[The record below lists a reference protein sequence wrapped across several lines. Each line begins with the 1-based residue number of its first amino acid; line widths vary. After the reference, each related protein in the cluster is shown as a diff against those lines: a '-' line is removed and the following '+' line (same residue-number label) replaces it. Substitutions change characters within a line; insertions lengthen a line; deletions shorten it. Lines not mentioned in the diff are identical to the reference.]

1 MWRVEMKALSVDQ
14 NGKLEVC
21 DVPKPVYGD
30 CQALVKT
37 LSCGVCNGTDMKLI
51 HGSFKNMTHYPM
63 LLGHEAVGQVVEK
76 GKYVTSFEIG
86 DIVLLPFLY
95 GDVGKY
101 SSGWGAYAEYGIVGD
116 AKAYISHGMGPGTKE
131 FDDSFYAQTVIK
143 PEYGLTAVE
152 ASMIVTFREVLSA
165 IRRFGFQANQDVVIF
180 GAGPVGLCFTR
191 FCKLLGMRTVITIDI
206 SDDKTEQAC
215 NMGADIVINSSKEDV
230 EAMVLKYL
238 PEGADYVVDAVGINQ
253 LLNQGMRLIKYNGK
267 VCGYGISPKLGMDL
281 DWSDAPYN
289 WQLHF
294 VQFPRKKEEA
304 EAHSQIMAWIAA
316 GALKPSDF
324 ISNVFEFDH
333 ILDAFGLVEKR
344 LPDTKKVVIRYS

>member
-1 MWRVEMKALSVDQ
+1 M
-14 NGKLEVC
+14 
-21 DVPKPVYGD
+21 
-30 CQALVKT
+30 
-37 LSCGVCNGTDMKLI
+37 
-51 HGSFKNMTHYPM
+51 
-63 LLGHEAVGQVVEK
+63 
-76 GKYVTSFEIG
+76 
-86 DIVLLPFLY
+86 
-95 GDVGKY
+95 
-101 SSGWGAYAEYGIVGD
+101 
-116 AKAYISHGMGPGTKE
+116 AKAMS
-131 FDDSFYAQTVIK
+131 
-143 PEYGLTAVE
+143 VE
-152 ASMIVTFREVLSA
+152 
-165 IRRFGFQANQDVVIF
+165 
-180 GAGPVGLCFTR
+180 
-191 FCKLLGMRTVITIDI
+191 ITIDI
-206 SDDKTEQAC
+206 SDDKTEQAR

>member
-1 MWRVEMKALSVDQ
+1 MKALSVDQ

-152 ASMIVTFREVLSA
+152 ASMIVTFR
-165 IRRFGFQANQDVVIF
+165 
-180 GAGPVGLCFTR
+180 
-191 FCKLLGMRTVITIDI
+191 
-206 SDDKTEQAC
+206 
-215 NMGADIVINSSKEDV
+215 
-230 EAMVLKYL
+230 
-238 PEGADYVVDAVGINQ
+238 
-253 LLNQGMRLIKYNGK
+253 
-267 VCGYGISPKLGMDL
+267 
-281 DWSDAPYN
+281 
-289 WQLHF
+289 
-294 VQFPRKKEEA
+294 
-304 EAHSQIMAWIAA
+304 
-316 GALKPSDF
+316 
-324 ISNVFEFDH
+324 
-333 ILDAFGLVEKR
+333 
-344 LPDTKKVVIRYS
+344 

>member
-1 MWRVEMKALSVDQ
+1 MKALSVDQ

-63 LLGHEAVGQVVEK
+63 LLGHEAVGQVIEK

-116 AKAYISHGMGPGTKE
+116 VKAYISHGMGPGTKE
-131 FDDSFYAQTVIK
+131 FDDSFYAQTIIK

-165 IRRFGFQANQDVVIF
+165 IRRFGFQANQDFVIF
-180 GAGPVGLCFTR
+180 VAGDVGVCFSR
-191 FCKLLGMRTVITIDI
+191 FC
-206 SDDKTEQAC
+206 
-215 NMGADIVINSSKEDV
+215 N
-230 EAMVLKYL
+230 
-238 PEGADYVVDAVGINQ
+238 
-253 LLNQGMRLIKYNGK
+253 
-267 VCGYGISPKLGMDL
+267 
-281 DWSDAPYN
+281 
-289 WQLHF
+289 
-294 VQFPRKKEEA
+294 
-304 EAHSQIMAWIAA
+304 
-316 GALKPSDF
+316 
-324 ISNVFEFDH
+324 
-333 ILDAFGLVEKR
+333 
-344 LPDTKKVVIRYS
+344 